1 MWTATHYGQKLIKN
15 RCKIFTMVY
24 SSYPRINQPDRE
36 EVHAMKIAAET
47 YSTENSGKA
56 PSHNQVHNHAARNR
70 YVVVA
75 VLLALVYL
83 LSSWSPAETETTS
96 LHLGSGFLLFWIMGG
111 VITLAIVMVFAKGI
125 R

>member
-1 MWTATHYGQKLIKN
+1 MA
-15 RCKIFTMVY
+15 Y
-24 SSYPRINQPDRE
+24 SSYPRISQPDRE

-47 YSTENSGKA
+47 YSTENSEKA

-75 VLLALVYL
+75 VLLVMVYL
-83 LSSWSPAETETTS
+83 LSSWNPAETETTS

-111 VITLAIVMVFAKGI
+111 VITLAILMVFAKGN